1 MFRIPA
7 TAVLGAGLLA
17 VAATPLALS
26 APGLPVIYLVPIA
39 LAVWVLR
46 TRTTVDLNGIAVRT
60 LFGRRA
66 IPWDA
71 VRSLRLDARSRVR
84 AVLADETEV
93 VLPAVRTRHLPVL
106 AVVSDGRLTDPTATG
121 KPEDETP
128 AEDDKDEGR

>member
-26 APGLPVIYLVPIA
+26 APGLQTIYLVPIA
-39 LAVWVLR
+39 LSVWVLR
-46 TRTTVDLNGIAVRT
+46 TRTTVDQDGIVVRT
-60 LFGRRA
+60 MFGRRA
-66 IPWDA
+66 MPWDT
-71 VRSLRLDARSRVR
+71 VRSLRLDPRSRVR

-106 AVVSDGRLTDPTATG
+106 AAVSHGRLADPTATA
-121 KPEDETP
+121 KPEDDDA
-128 AEDDKDEGR
+128 AEDETDEGR

>member
-1 MFRIPA
+1 LFRIPA

-26 APGLPVIYLVPIA
+26 APGLQAIYLVPVA

-46 TRTTVDLNGIAVRT
+46 TRTTVDQDGIAVRT
-60 LFGRRA
+60 MFGRRA
-66 IPWDA
+66 IPWEA
-71 VRSLRLDARSRVR
+71 VRSLRLDPRSRVR

-106 AVVSDGRLTDPTATG
+106 AVVSGGRLADPTATG
-121 KPEDETP
+121 KPDQE
-128 AEDDKDEGR
+128 AAADDQDEGR